1 MRISLIF
8 RFLFDKNIP
17 LKEKWWIILP
27 AIYILSPIDLIPFPI
42 LGFSIIDDLVVFLF
56 LLSMVKSKT
65 QKYYGTEKRD
75 NFKDEVKDKVIIE
88 DVEYKVDEDKDYK
101 DDK

>member
-88 DVEYKVDEDKDYK
+88 DVEYKVDEDKD
-101 DDK
+101 

>member
-1 MRISLIF
+1 MRINLIF
-8 RFLFDKNIP
+8 KFLFDKNIP

-27 AIYILSPIDLIPFPI
+27 ALYILSPIDIIPFPI
-42 LGFSIIDDLVVFLF
+42 LGFSILDDLVVFLF

-75 NFKDEVKDKVIIE
+75 DFKEEVKDKTVIE
-88 DVEYKVDEDKDYK
+88 DVEYHVDED
-101 DDK
+101 DDSNS

>member
-1 MRISLIF
+1 MRIGLIF
-8 RFLFDKNIP
+8 KFLFDKNIP
-17 LKEKWWIILP
+17 LREKWWIILP

-56 LLSMVKSKT
+56 LLSMVNSKT

-75 NFKDEVKDKVIIE
+75 NFKEEVKDKVIIE
-88 DVEYKVDEDKDYK
+88 DVEYKVDEDENHN
-101 DDK
+101 

>member
-8 RFLFDKNIP
+8 KFLFDKNIP
-17 LKEKWWIILP
+17 LREKWWIILP

-56 LLSMVKSKT
+56 LLSMVNSKT

-75 NFKDEVKDKVIIE
+75 NFKEEVKDKVIIE
-88 DVEYKVDEDKDYK
+88 DVEYKVDEDENNN
-101 DDK
+101 